1 MDSSTED
8 EEDDSQLKLAI
19 ALSLQDSPSATAVT
33 TAKHTSI
40 PIPSSKEIID
50 LSTDEDP
57 IPLDS
62 HPADPSRTAATAVGS
77 AGHAFLGL
85 DRKAMEQERL
95 SRKRKALEPLP
106 SATSD
111 NQVCDNE
118 DAPVSRERGM
128 GLAAMRSDAHE
139 ARLPRTKH
147 AKHEDTCTQPERLS
161 SVGLRFPKGVVK
173 KTWALGFPRQDDI
186 KIEEVLERHDLT
198 VAVLSS
204 FQWDV
209 EWLLS
214 KVDVAKIRMIFVMQ
228 AKDEATKQQYRRETA
243 DMPTLRLCFP
253 PMEGQVNCMH
263 SKLMLLAHP
272 SYLRVVVPTAN
283 LVPYDWG
290 ESGVMENMVFLI
302 DLPRLPDNRTTAVA
316 DMTFFGQELVHFC
329 KAMGLQEDVVNSLCR
344 FDFSG
349 TKRIAFV
356 HTIGGAHTGDDEPW
370 RRTGYPGLGR
380 AVQHLGL
387 NTEKALDID
396 FVASSIGAVNMD
408 FLTMMYL
415 AAQGDDGM
423 REFSWRSSTSKS
435 KSSKKGPK
443 QQSITQTELIN
454 TIKKSFRIFFP
465 SRGTVVRSKGGPAC
479 GGVICFSSKWYT
491 APSFPRE
498 VLRDCKSVRQG
509 LLMHN
514 KACIHVDALFIK
526 AATDR
531 SRSFMFDLNSM
542 TKICQ

>member
-8 EEDDSQLKLAI
+8 EEDSSQLKLAI
-19 ALSLQDSPSATAVT
+19 ALSLQDSPSATVVT
-33 TAKHTSI
+33 TTGNTSG
-40 PIPSSKEIID
+40 PVPSSKEIID
-50 LSTDEDP
+50 LSTDDDP
-57 IPLDS
+57 IILDS
-62 HPADPSRTAATAVGS
+62 PSAEPSKTAPTAVGH
-77 AGHAFLGL
+77 AGHTFLGL
-85 DRKAMEQERL
+85 DRKAMEQERM

-111 NQVCDNE
+111 NLVFENE
-118 DAPVSRERGM
+118 DTPMSRERGV
-128 GLAAMRSDAHE
+128 GLAAMRSDLHE
-139 ARLPRTKH
+139 ARLPRPKH
-147 AKHEDTCTQPERLS
+147 ARHEDTYTQPERLNS
-161 SVGLRFPKGVVK
+161 AGLQFPKVVVK
-173 KTWALGFPRQDDI
+173 KTWAFGFPRADDI
-186 KIEEVLERHDLT
+186 KIEEVLERNDLAL
-198 VAVLSS
+198 AVLSS

-214 KVDVAKIRMIFVMQ
+214 KIDITKTKMIFVMQ

-253 PMEGQVNCMH
+253 SMEGQVNCMH

-272 SYLRVVVPTAN
+272 SYLRIVVPTAN
-283 LVPYDWG
+283 LVPHDWG

-302 DLPRLPDNRTTAVA
+302 DLPRLPDDRTTDVA

-329 KAMGLQEDVVNSLCR
+329 NTVGLHKDVVNSLYR

-349 TKRIAFV
+349 TEKIAFV

-380 AVQHLGL
+380 AVKQLGL

-415 AAQGDDGM
+415 AAQGDDGI
-423 REFSWRSSTSKS
+423 REFSWRRTTSKT
-435 KSSKKGPK
+435 KSSKKGTK
-443 QQSITQTELIN
+443 QQSITQTEFIDV
-454 TIKKSFRIFFP
+454 IKQSFRIFFP
-465 SRGTVVRSKGGPAC
+465 SRDTVVRSKGGPAR

-491 APSFPRE
+491 SPSFPQE
-498 VLRDCKSVRQG
+498 ILRDCKSVRQG
-509 LLMHN
+509 MLMHN
-514 KACIHVDALFIK
+514 KACMVCSL
-526 AATDR
+526 R
-531 SRSFMFDLNSM
+531 
-542 TKICQ
+542 